1 MKQTALTYGIIGLG
15 RFGMALAASLSDA
28 GCEILALDKD
38 EEKIR
43 EVREYTDHAF
53 VTTSLSKDA
62 LTQAGIQNCDV
73 VIVGIGEQLDTSILT
88 TLTVV
93 SLGVKRVIAKAT
105 TPEQGEVLQKLG
117 AEVIYPENDMALR
130 LAKKLTSSSLIE
142 YLSLSNQIEISEIK
156 LTDKLVGKTLMEA
169 NLRGKFSINVIAL
182 EHEENTEI
190 TLSPDY
196 VFCEGDILVVI
207 GRGEDLRR
215 FQNFLNN

>member
-15 RFGMALAASLSDA
+15 RFGMALAASLSDS

-156 LTDKLVGKTLMEA
+156 LTEKLVGKTLMEA

-190 TLSPDY
+190 TLNPDY

>member
-182 EHEENTEI
+182 EHKENTEI